1 MRKQQMLKIA
11 KLASSKHTAFGQQA
25 ELRRALKTKAENK
38 AYNEPEDVF
47 ENFFCE
53 TAEQI
58 AHTEKLNKAQE
69 RRKRLAIRRAGRE
82 EELNSRALKIYAKT
96 GKRACWA

>member
-1 MRKQQMLKIA
+1 MKKQAFLKVA
-11 KLASSKHTAFGQQA
+11 KLASNKHSAFGQQG

-47 ENFFCE
+47 ENFFDE
-53 TAEQI
+53 TPEQI
-58 AHTEKLNKAQE
+58 AHTEKINRAQQRRE
-69 RRKRLAIRRAGRE
+69 RLRIRRADRE